1 MVNVGGG
8 YGGNSKR
15 IGIMVAGEW
24 KTRKNAW
31 VGYFDRKVD
40 GVQIEILKFRG
51 ESEGQTELLYSVSDA
66 LTYVKRD

>member
-1 MVNVGGG
+1 M
-8 YGGNSKR
+8 
-15 IGIMVAGEW
+15 
-24 KTRKNAW
+24 
-31 VGYFDRKVD
+31 GYFDRNVD